1 MFLTLYLCLVP
12 NHFINQIIATPSL
25 IHPYPS
31 VPRIG
36 QIVILHV
43 GDSAACALVHT
54 VWPVGRKSRPCV
66 QKVLLERVKVF
77 RATIL
82 QRTAREG
89 QLVPTEDTWLHRPEH
104 VLAILDVASQDFHAG
119 FFTLT
124 EASMEAFECLLT
136 SEVGVRDDEKTKAR
150 KARSSK
156 VSFKNIAKRLHQAAT
171 TRSRKGER
179 DANSISPDDIRRSV
193 TGKNAIKKLVVK
205 AIELDTLHFA
215 ETPLFD
221 TVSQKCT
228 IKKLGNYLFKDFV
241 NHVGP
246 YFQFFYFKIRSPAA
260 YGQKVFDDLKRILE
274 ELGGETP
281 QRSKLQKLIVDV
293 RSAKLEGGIEV

>member
-124 EASMEAFECLLT
+124 EASTEAFECLLT

-156 VSFKNIAKRLHQAAT
+156 VSFQKTLPSAYIKQPPL
-171 TRSRKGER
+171 
-179 DANSISPDDIRRSV
+179 DP
-193 TGKNAIKKLVVK
+193 GKVNVMQIQFHRM
-205 AIELDTLHFA
+205 TFA
-215 ETPLFD
+215 E
-221 TVSQKCT
+221 V
-228 IKKLGNYLFKDFV
+228 
-241 NHVGP
+241 
-246 YFQFFYFKIRSPAA
+246 SPA
-260 YGQKVFDDLKRILE
+260 RM
-274 ELGGETP
+274 P
-281 QRSKLQKLIVDV
+281 SKNLL
-293 RSAKLEGGIEV
+293 